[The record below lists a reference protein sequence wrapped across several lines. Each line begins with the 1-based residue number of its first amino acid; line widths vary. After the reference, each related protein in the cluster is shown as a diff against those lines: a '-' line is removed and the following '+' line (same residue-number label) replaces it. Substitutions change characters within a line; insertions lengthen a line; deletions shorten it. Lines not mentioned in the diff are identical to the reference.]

1 MPRIDDKMLK
11 GLNSGSGFTHS
22 ERYIGERRLNVSALV
37 ELDTFAE
44 FVDGLYNVVDSRWGM
59 YHHGS
64 DTPVTREELHQYAI
78 TAVVSRVMRV
88 RNERFHIR
96 CDDAWTLPAPLA
108 AILAGIGRI
117 TLEAPVLTIIPSID
131 KALIDGAMTYDE
143 WWRVSNVLR
152 GMEQDPNCKF
162 VFAHA
167 IAGEKDGD
175 EALMSLIPVT
185 DDEGRLVELRQRY
198 EIHPIA
204 AAAYLILG
212 LRPEGFVDGEA
223 LAVHPL
229 LRSPHFIRIAGVR
242 AFLSRFYDSVAA

>member
-1 MPRIDDKMLK
+1 MPRIESKMLR
-11 GLNSGSGFTHS
+11 GLSGPEITHS
-22 ERYIGERRLNVSALV
+22 ERYIGESRLNVSALV
-37 ELDTFAE
+37 ELDTFVE
-44 FVDGLYNVVDSRWGM
+44 FVDGMYDVIDSRWGM
-59 YHHGS
+59 YHHGD
-64 DTPVTREELHQYAI
+64 DTPITRAELQQYAI
-78 TAVVSRVMRV
+78 TAVVARVMRV
-88 RNERFHIR
+88 RSERFHIR
-96 CDDAWTLPAPLA
+96 CDDQWTLPAPLA
-108 AILAGIGRI
+108 AILAGIGRVV
-117 TLEAPVLTIIPSID
+117 LESPVLSIVPSID
-131 KALIDGAMTYDE
+131 KALIDGAMTYEE

-167 IAGEKDGD
+167 IEGARDGD

-185 DDEGRLVELRQRY
+185 DETGRLVELRQRY

-242 AFLSRFYDSVAA
+242 AFLTRFYDSVAA